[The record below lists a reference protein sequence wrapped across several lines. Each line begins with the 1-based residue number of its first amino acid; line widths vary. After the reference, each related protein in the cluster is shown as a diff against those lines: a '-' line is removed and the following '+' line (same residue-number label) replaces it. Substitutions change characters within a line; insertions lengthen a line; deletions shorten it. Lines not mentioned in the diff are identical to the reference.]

1 MNNGGSA
8 HKVYMIIDI
17 ISIATKSAMYTTY
30 SVTYFIQFPG
40 LMEILDECKSQK
52 SYLIYMISHL
62 AGFMIGF
69 VILLLIAIYEEDI
82 NSLIE

>member
-1 MNNGGSA
+1 MPLEKLGIAQFVKIFPLENNPLYS
-8 HKVYMIIDI
+8 
-17 ISIATKSAMYTTY
+17 TY
-30 SVTYFIQFPG
+30 SVIFCCAIQLPG
-40 LMEILDECKSQK
+40 LMEILNDCKSQK

-82 NSLIE
+82 NNLFE